1 MFVLK
6 CFPFGRRA
14 DMPEIPAREARE
26 WESLQIRGQYGLFI
40 VSSGVGVH
48 AARHYRKIILK
59 CFLLSTLDGKKDT
72 RPQSSGGLHHRIRRG
87 MGGSFHVRPASNLVL
102 QPRRS

>member
-26 WESLQIRGQYGLFI
+26 WESLQIRGQHGLY
-40 VSSGVGVH
+40 SELGGTRSET
-48 AARHYRKIILK
+48 
-59 CFLLSTLDGKKDT
+59 LSQNNSK
-72 RPQSSGGLHHRIRRG
+72 
-87 MGGSFHVRPASNLVL
+87 VL
-102 QPRRS
+102 PFKHTGR